1 MKTARPGDRSMM
13 LRLVL
18 VGAVAVLGVTVPS
31 QPMCEQWF
39 ASAQTWASSVLADWD
54 NWTPAASRWRSSTAE
69 SGARVCEHCRRLAE
83 ERLAADLRTA
93 PSAADEKPGSDTVAD
108 STANRESVGRADAL
122 PADVFA
128 PAVVA
133 FNPISVPEQSYMG
146 IAYELNG
153 LDGDPDD
160 WTVTTPTVPVA
171 QPDAG
176 QVVYVLSDDLELA
189 LLGELARSVK
199 TSAEGPIPKSV
210 DGPENASSLDTDQ
223 PFLCGVQTEDVEDP
237 IAVPPASPQVQASE
251 RVALVAD
258 SCVDV
263 ESEFI
268 CETERMTL
276 DVAVA
281 VAPKPA
287 AELPWPAFTPAGTAD
302 QPDTEVDIAL
312 LGVPSV
318 GGSDPAD
325 ASASE
330 LDQSSTYKPRA
341 PSGSSTG
348 DGTEHVG
355 LNQAVELTRNAAF
368 AWMRVLTGPAV
379 VNVSAR

>member
-1 MKTARPGDRSMM
+1 
-13 LRLVL
+13 
-18 VGAVAVLGVTVPS
+18 
-31 QPMCEQWF
+31 
-39 ASAQTWASSVLADWD
+39 
-54 NWTPAASRWRSSTAE
+54 
-69 SGARVCEHCRRLAE
+69 
-83 ERLAADLRTA
+83 
-93 PSAADEKPGSDTVAD
+93 
-108 STANRESVGRADAL
+108 
-122 PADVFA
+122 
-128 PAVVA
+128 
-133 FNPISVPEQSYMG
+133 
-146 IAYELNG
+146 
-153 LDGDPDD
+153 
-160 WTVTTPTVPVA
+160 
-171 QPDAG
+171 
-176 QVVYVLSDDLELA
+176 
-189 LLGELARSVK
+189 
-199 TSAEGPIPKSV
+199 
-210 DGPENASSLDTDQ
+210 
-223 PFLCGVQTEDVEDP
+223 
-237 IAVPPASPQVQASE
+237 
-251 RVALVAD
+251 VAD

-268 CETERMTL
+268 CETETMTL